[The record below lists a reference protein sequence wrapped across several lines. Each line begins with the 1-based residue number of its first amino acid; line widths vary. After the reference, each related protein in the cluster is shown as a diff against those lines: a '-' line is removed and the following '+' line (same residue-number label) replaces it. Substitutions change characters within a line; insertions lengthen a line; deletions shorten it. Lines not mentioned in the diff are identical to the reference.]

1 MRSVQDLL
9 AWIGSRGGA
18 AHSAALVGAG
28 FTVHAMR
35 TAVERG
41 AVDRVRRS
49 WLVLP
54 DCDVRLRNAARLGA
68 RSTCLSEAE
77 RLRLWTP
84 SHAELHLSVAPT
96 SSRRDAAGVTLH
108 WSPGPS
114 PVAKTALQEPVLNVL
129 HHIAGCV
136 PPADALAVWE
146 SAIRTKLVDAAVIER
161 VRWSGTIAR
170 RLAANASHLSDS
182 GIETRFV
189 VLMGSI
195 GVSVRQQVWID
206 GHPVDGLIGEHL
218 VVQLDGF
225 AHHRAEQRRRDLRA
239 DARLVLRGY
248 TVLRFDYVQ
257 VLLTPDEVIGTISA
271 ALAQGLHR

>member
-1 MRSVQDLL
+1 MRSVEDLVG
-9 AWIGSRGGA
+9 WIRAHGGA
-18 AHSAALVGAG
+18 AHSAALLAEG

-35 TAVERG
+35 TAVGRG
-41 AVDRVRRS
+41 AVERVRRS

-54 DCDVRLRNAARLGA
+54 ECDERLRHAARLGA
-68 RSTCLSEAE
+68 RSTCLSEAKN
-77 RLRLWTP
+77 LRLWTP
-84 SHAELHLSVAPT
+84 SHAELHLSVAPS

-114 PVAKTALQEPVLNVL
+114 PVAKTALREPVLNVL

-146 SAIRTKLVDAAVIER
+146 SAIRMAQVDAAVIER
-161 VRWSGTIAR
+161 VRWSSTVAR
-170 RLAANASHLSDS
+170 RLAATASHLSDS
-182 GIETRFV
+182 GIETRFL
-189 VLMGSI
+189 VLMTSI
-195 GVSVRQQVWID
+195 GVAVRQQVWID
-206 GHPVDGLIGEHL
+206 GHPVDGLIGDHL

-225 AHHRAEQRRRDLRA
+225 AHHRAEHRRRDLRA

-257 VLLTPDEVIGTISA
+257 VLLMPEEVIGTISA